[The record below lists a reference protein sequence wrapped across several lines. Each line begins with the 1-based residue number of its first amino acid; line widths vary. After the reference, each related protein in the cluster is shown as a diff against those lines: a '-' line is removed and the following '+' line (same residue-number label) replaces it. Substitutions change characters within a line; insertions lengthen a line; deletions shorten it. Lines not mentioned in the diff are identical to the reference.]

1 MLDDS
6 SEMQR
11 LRLEQAARTKNF
23 EARIA
28 EEALAQFKERQRHT
42 IEAELATC
50 KRKIQELEAVQP
62 RNKLKHTRVP
72 GKFDQSL
79 QSFGFGGGQET
90 AAIRFFCSARG
101 CDRGFPTVRARGAHM
116 LFHKNS
122 QKRFADM

>member
-1 MLDDS
+1 MPDDS

-42 IEAELATC
+42 VEAELATC

-62 RNKLKHTRVP
+62 RKKLKHTRVP

-79 QSFGFGGGQET
+79 QSLGFGGGQET
-90 AAIRFFCSARG
+90 QFAFFVPPGAAIGVSPQYAHVRLICS
-101 CDRGFPTVRARGAHM
+101 FIKT
-116 LFHKNS
+116 L
-122 QKRFADM
+122 KRFADM